1 MSDLASKLNG
11 LVLILVAVAAA
22 VLFSQR
28 VHIGPPD
35 DTWFQAEVINRP
47 EPVLVK
53 FGANWCGPCRM
64 LEGELD
70 KFASDTHGRIAVV
83 RVDVDKHPNLAQHY
97 RVSSI
102 PRLLLFQ
109 QGQIVADRVGF
120 ADARQLESWALA
132 HANTT
137 SSPKTITPSTH
148 QPSHRTSASFR

>member
-11 LVLILVAVAAA
+11 LVLILVAIAAV

-28 VHIGPPD
+28 INIGPPD
-35 DTWFQAEVINRP
+35 DSWFQAEVINRS

-70 KFASDTHGRIAVV
+70 KFTADTHGRIAVV
-83 RVDVDKHPNLAQHY
+83 RVDVDKHPKLAQHY

-120 ADARQLESWALA
+120 ADARQLESWALS
-132 HANTT
+132 HAATVST
-137 SSPKTITPSTH
+137 PKTITPSTY
-148 QPSHRTSASFR
+148 QPSPRTSASVR

>member
-1 MSDLASKLNG
+1 MSDIASKLNG
-11 LVLILVAVAAA
+11 LVLILVAIAAF

-28 VHIGPPD
+28 LKIGPPD
-35 DTWFQAEVINRP
+35 DAWFQAEVINRP

-53 FGANWCGPCRM
+53 CGASWCGPCRM

-70 KFASDTHGRIAVV
+70 KFASQTDGRVAVV

-109 QGQIVADRVGF
+109 QGQIVGDRVGY
-120 ADARQLESWALA
+120 ADHQQLESWVLA
-132 HANTT
+132 HAATMA
-137 SSPKTITPSTH
+137 SPKTVTPSSL
-148 QPSHRTSASFR
+148 QPARQASASFR

>member
-11 LVLILVAVAAA
+11 LVLILVAIAAA

-28 VHIGPPD
+28 INIGPPD

-83 RVDVDKHPNLAQHY
+83 RIDVDKYPKLAQHY
-97 RVSSI
+97 RISSI

-109 QGQIVADRVGF
+109 QGQIVGDRVGY
-120 ADARQLESWALA
+120 ADHQQLESWVLA
-132 HANTT
+132 HATTT
-137 SSPKTITPSTH
+137 SAPKTITPSTH